1 MCNLSAAPQVARCV
15 RAQKTLAEASIR
27 PITRRTSPIDTYRV
41 LVVFTAVNQ
50 TTLPRGQLKEDRL
63 ETDTGP
69 TLQRTGTI
77 FNRLRTAN
85 TAPTVRRVKF
95 IIFKTGRKRN
105 KIHDFYLVL
114 ALTRADGYDPPNF
127 QPNGT
132 KLIRSDVLPV
142 QMARRRCVHCIH
154 RAYTFR
160 LDVDGFAK
168 KNPLC
173 TQTYC
178 TPRRTVGHGVSFTLR
193 LCRKFHLNRITL
205 SVTLS
210 DTDGGNFD
218 LEHLRL
224 FFFFYAPS
232 KYDCLTR
239 ISYFTVNYRTY
250 PTRQTSR
257 DHGLVVTP
265 PPRNVFKT
273 IDILQN
279 TMQQYRTADYTA
291 VS

>member
-142 QMARRRCVHCIH
+142 QMTRRRCVHCIY

-173 TQTYC
+173 TQTQC
-178 TPRRTVGHGVSFTLR
+178 TPPQ
-193 LCRKFHLNRITL
+193 
-205 SVTLS
+205 
-210 DTDGGNFD
+210 TDGRTRRV
-218 LEHLRL
+218 LHLAAVPKIPPKQDNTVRNVIRYRRREFRFRTL
-224 FFFFYAPS
+224 TTVFFFLRAE
-232 KYDCLTR
+232 
-239 ISYFTVNYRTY
+239 
-250 PTRQTSR
+250 
-257 DHGLVVTP
+257 
-265 PPRNVFKT
+265 
-273 IDILQN
+273 
-279 TMQQYRTADYTA
+279 
-291 VS
+291 